1 MFYSYLANSYK
12 KTDMK
17 ALLVSFALSMVCFCL
32 FAQKTEGPVL
42 KKELAGKY
50 EGQLK
55 KGLANGE
62 GTAVGT
68 DSYTGHFAKGLPDGE
83 GTYSFANGDV
93 YKGSFSKGFFS
104 GKGKLTYKSAARDS
118 IVEGYWEA
126 GKYVGEKP
134 IVPYEVSNKTGSV
147 NPSIIC
153 SGDGNKV
160 EIVVLD
166 PFNAYVTPQIIATG
180 EYTLQNYYSRNYF
193 SDAKFPLTFDIR
205 YSCTNKYR
213 SGFIDSTIRIKI
225 NKPGSWVVT
234 LRN

>member
-1 MFYSYLANSYK
+1 
-12 KTDMK
+12 MK
-17 ALLVSFALSMVCFCL
+17 ILFIFSVVTIFSFCL
-32 FAQKTEGPVL
+32 FAQKPEGPVL
-42 KKELAGKY
+42 KTELAGKY

-62 GTAVGT
+62 GTAVGI
-68 DSYTGHFAKGLPDGE
+68 DSYTGRFIKGLPDGE
-83 GTYSFANGDV
+83 GVYTFSDGDI
-93 YKGSFSKGFFS
+93 YDGHFSKGLFS
-104 GKGKLTYKSAARDS
+104 GRGKYMYKNAAGDS
-118 IVEGYWEA
+118 IVDGYWES
-126 GKYVGEKP
+126 GKYVGEKL
-134 IVPYEVSNKTGSV
+134 IAPYEISNKTGSV
-147 NPSIIC
+147 NPGIIR

-166 PFNAYVTPQIIATG
+166 PFNAYITPQIIATG

-193 SDAKFPLTFDIR
+193 ADAVFPLTFDIR

-213 SGFIDSTIRIKI
+213 SGVIDSTIRIKI